1 MKFRSLFFFLFL
13 LAINHSAETDPLE
26 DACTSVEPSQKEDC
40 DIFNTTVIN
49 EGYHCCYSEYE
60 YKYQPN
66 DGGDIKG
73 YSCTLLDNDDYTNK
87 DSYIEEAKSDALA
100 KGNELIKFAIDC
112 QSVFIKSSFVSLVAL
127 LLL

>member
-13 LAINHSAETDPLE
+13 FAINHSAETDPLE

-49 EGYHCCYSEYE
+49 EGYHCCYLEVE
-60 YKYQPN
+60 YKYQPQ
-66 DGGDIKG
+66 DGGEIKG
-73 YSCTLLDNDDYTNK
+73 DSCILLDNDDYTNK
-87 DSYIEEAKSDALA
+87 DSYIEQAKSDAINE
-100 KGNELIKFAIDC
+100 GNELIKYTIDC
-112 QSVFIKSSFVSLVAL
+112 KSVFIKSSFVSLVAL